1 MTVFF
6 IGILIFIVLALL
18 IFAPLRAEIH
28 WHENY
33 RRQQNI
39 TLYQRQAVGC
49 ADAELADELAQRLLA
64 DEKLLE
70 NQPHFN
76 AFADGTKRAV
86 GFPLKLLL
94 LALVILLPLGGY
106 FALDRFDA
114 VLQGERALTAERQRL
129 ADADTVEKNDDY
141 IGTIQNRLRRDPN
154 DAQQWLELGRAY
166 MLNNQFDNALIAYGN
181 AEKLSGSK
189 ASILGLA
196 ATARYYQ
203 SGQRIT
209 AQVRR
214 LLDGALQQD
223 PQETAS
229 LSLLAGEAF
238 LHADYAEALNLW
250 QRLLDSGKPDVD
262 RRAIIQSM
270 QMAEMLQQGR
280 Q

>member
-6 IGILIFIVLALL
+6 IGILIFILLVLL
-18 IFAPLRAEIH
+18 IFAPLKAEIN
-28 WHENY
+28 WRENY
-33 RRQQNI
+33 RRRQNI
-39 TLYQRQAVGC
+39 ILYQRQVTGC
-49 ADAELADELAQRLLA
+49 ADAELADEFAQRLLA

-70 NQPHFN
+70 NQPHFE
-76 AFADGTKRAV
+76 AFADGAKSAV
-86 GFPLKLLL
+86 GFSVKLLL
-94 LALVILLPLGGY
+94 LLLMIVLPVSGY
-106 FALDRFDA
+106 FALDRFDI
-114 VLQGERALTAERQRL
+114 VLRGEQALTAARQRL
-129 ADADTVEKNDDY
+129 ADADTAERNDDY
-141 IGTIQNRLRRDPN
+141 IGTIQNRLRRNPN
-154 DAQQWLELGRAY
+154 DAQQWLELGQAY

-214 LLDGALQQD
+214 LLDSALQQD

-238 LHADYAEALNLW
+238 LHADYAEALDLW

-270 QMAEMLQQGR
+270 QMAEMLQQSR